1 MSVCLFFFFFNGDLP
16 LRQGI
21 ACTAVSLQIR
31 LITTLKPP
39 QKKKKNLPV
48 VGRGQ
53 CLTREKMNCSFFFF
67 DAMPTPALLFGKKA
81 RFFFSPHGTTFERST
96 VHSPLYGK
104 KKRKSAVSN
113 GHHFFF
119 FHSVVS
125 FVLQLKVYLSDTPFF
140 FPLTRQEKQ
149 RKRTE
154 AEEKSAERSF
164 SCACSSATFS
174 FSTFPL
180 VTFVLSLAF
189 SKHGY

>member
-1 MSVCLFFFFFNGDLP
+1 MCLCVFFFFNGDLP

-39 QKKKKNLPV
+39 QKKKKPPS
-48 VGRGQ
+48 RGPRTVFDEGEDE
-53 CLTREKMNCSFFFF
+53 LLFFFFF

-119 FHSVVS
+119 FFHSVVS

-140 FPLTRQEKQ
+140 FPSLG
-149 RKRTE
+149 RKNSVNVRRL
-154 AEEKSAERSF
+154 KKNL
-164 SCACSSATFS
+164 
-174 FSTFPL
+174 PN
-180 VTFVLSLAF
+180 VLSAARALPLLF
-189 SKHGY
+189 LFLPFRSLLSCFL